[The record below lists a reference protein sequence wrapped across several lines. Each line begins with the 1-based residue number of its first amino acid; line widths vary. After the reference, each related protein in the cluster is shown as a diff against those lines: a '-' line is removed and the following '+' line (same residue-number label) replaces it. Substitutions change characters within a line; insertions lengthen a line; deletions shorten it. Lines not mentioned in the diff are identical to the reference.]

1 MVESV
6 VERVAPPRRK
16 YGRRNVLHGSDRLGR
31 ANGCVERDRP
41 PDLRP
46 PADERANPTS
56 AVGDSRARR
65 VLVVDDEPS
74 MRVVCQVNLSL
85 AGFDVVDAG
94 SGAEALERLDEQAFD
109 LVLLDVMM
117 PDMSGHDLA
126 ERLQKDERTRDVP
139 IVFLSA
145 RARREDLRRGFE
157 LGAVD
162 YITKPFDPLQ
172 LGERLRSLLESIDRG
187 EGQEVRSARL
197 AELREEPAP

>member
-1 MVESV
+1 
-6 VERVAPPRRK
+6 
-16 YGRRNVLHGSDRLGR
+16 VLHGHDRLGR
-31 ANGCVERDRP
+31 AKGCAERDRP
-41 PDLRP
+41 PDLDR
-46 PADERANPTS
+46 AVGERVNPTS
-56 AVGDSRARR
+56 GFADSRARR

-85 AGFDVVDAG
+85 AGFDVVDAA
-94 SGAEALERLDEQAFD
+94 SGAEALEHLDQHAFD

-117 PDMSGHDLA
+117 PNMSGHDLA
-126 ERLQKDERTRDVP
+126 ERLKQDARTRDVP

-187 EGQEVRSARL
+187 EGQEIRSARL